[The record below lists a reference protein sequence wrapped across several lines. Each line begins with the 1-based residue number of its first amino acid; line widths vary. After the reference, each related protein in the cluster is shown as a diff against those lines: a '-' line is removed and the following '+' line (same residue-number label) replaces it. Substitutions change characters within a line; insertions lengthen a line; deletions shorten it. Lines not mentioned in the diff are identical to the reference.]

1 MKIIKKAQAGSFE
14 SSDILFLIEPVSE
27 GMGRNIEIKSEVYKQ
42 YGNELRKII
51 SSMLDNNNISDIHLI
66 ANDKGAIV
74 PVIKARLETVLLRAS
89 GEIRGTL
96 YK

>member
-51 SSMLDNNNISDIHLI
+51 SSILDNNNISDIHLI

>member
-14 SSDILFLIEPVSE
+14 SSDILFLVEPVSE

-42 YGNELRKII
+42 YGNELGKII
-51 SSMLDNNNISDIHLI
+51 SSILDNNNISDIHLI